1 MLMCTICGYFHVKV
15 PIGISQ
21 DVFKKTRRV
30 TKTVVIVGGLRFV
43 TILFG
48 LITLWYAPVSF
59 AETVKSSAPIFTVV
73 LSYFVLRESCNP
85 WVNLSLIPI
94 VLGLFLCS
102 AYELSFTTAALA
114 SALATNLSECF
125 QSVFSKKLLSVE
137 RFEPHH
143 LQFYTSAVSI
153 IVQIPSVLLLA
164 NTGIFVEAATGD
176 SNYILSYI
184 LNGFSFHCQSLT
196 EYILLK
202 KISPVTF
209 AVGNTAKRAL
219 LILLSVKIFGN
230 EVTFQS
236 WIGTFILFF
245 GVYCYNRAVTRT
257 QSREEVV
264 DTDDHC
270 I

>member
-1 MLMCTICGYFHVKV
+1 MLMCTICGYFHIKV
-15 PIGISQ
+15 PIGISH
-21 DVFKKTRRV
+21 DVYKKSRRIS
-30 TKTVVIVGGLRFV
+30 KTVVTVGGLRFI

-48 LITLWYAPVSF
+48 LVTLWYSPVSF

-73 LSYFVLRESCNP
+73 LSYFVLKESCNP
-85 WVNLSLIPI
+85 WANLSLIPI

-125 QSVFSKKLLSVE
+125 QSVYSKKLLSIE

-153 IVQIPSVLLLA
+153 LVQIPSVLLVA
-164 NTGIFVEAATGD
+164 NVGTFFEAATSD

-236 WIGTFILFF
+236 WIGTFILFL
-245 GVYCYNRAVTRT
+245 GVYCYNRAVTGTRN
-257 QSREEVV
+257 REDNSDHDE
-264 DTDDHC
+264 HC

>member
-1 MLMCTICGYFHVKV
+1 MSHDNYR
-15 PIGISQ
+15 
-21 DVFKKTRRV
+21 KKNRPLS
-30 TKTVVIVGGLRFV
+30 KTVVVVGCLRFV
-43 TILFG
+43 TILLG
-48 LITLWYAPVSF
+48 LVTLWYAPVSF
-59 AETVKSSAPIFTVV
+59 AETVKSSAPIFTVI
-73 LSYFVLRESCNP
+73 LSFFVLRESCNK
-85 WVNLSLIPI
+85 WANLSLIPI

-102 AYELSFTTAALA
+102 AYELNFTHAALA

-125 QSVFSKKLLSVE
+125 QSVYSKKLLSLE
-137 RFEPHH
+137 RYEPHH
-143 LQFYTSAVSI
+143 LQFYTSALSMI
-153 IVQIPSVLLLA
+153 IQLPSVLVLA
-164 NTGIFVEAATGD
+164 NLATFYSAASGD

-230 EVTFQS
+230 QVTFQS
-236 WIGTFILFF
+236 WIGTFILFL
-245 GVYCYNRAVTRT
+245 GVYCYNRAVKLHS
-257 QSREEVV
+257 QDKVIPLP
-264 DTDDHC
+264 DDHC